1 MRFSLPLVDMTGTYD
16 PRLVALSIIIAIFAS
31 YAALDLTGRITASHR
46 KARLFWL
53 FGGATAMG
61 LGIWSMH
68 YIGMLA
74 YRMPMKI
81 LYDMPTVVL
90 SLLAAI
96 AASAVA
102 LFTVSRRHMG
112 LLQTLVGGVVMGS
125 GIAAMHYIGM
135 AAMRIPATVGYS
147 RPLVLLSIVLAVT
160 ISLVALVL
168 AFQIREESRTS
179 PRKIASAFVMGS
191 AIPIMHYTGMWAA
204 RFTPSETSVDV
215 SRAVSISSLGIAVVS
230 ASTLLILSLV
240 IVSAFLDRSL
250 SAQKALTET
259 ARKAE
264 LYFRTLAEAIPTIIW
279 TARADGYFDFYN
291 RRWHDYAGRDSEQS
305 IGDGWQSVLHPDDLS
320 TSAQK
325 WRHAVA
331 SGEPY
336 EVEYRLRRALD
347 GSYRWHL
354 ARALPVRNPDGVIAK
369 WFGTCTD
376 IDDQKRNQHT
386 LEEEVRRRTEELL
399 EANSRLTQEMAE
411 RERTQE
417 RLNRQTAQL
426 VEELTERSQKA
437 ALLAKMGELLQS
449 CNTAQEAFSIV
460 LGFAPKMFSD
470 LGGAIIL
477 LNASKNLLEVVG
489 AWDPCQLSASVFEP
503 TSCWALR
510 TGHRYLVA
518 AGDRSAPCAHANEV
532 QGAYLCIPIQAHGDA
547 LGVIHFQATDASQI
561 TEQELS
567 LSGTFAEQIG
577 LSIAN
582 IRLRE
587 ALRNQSI
594 RDSVTGLFNRRYL
607 EETLEREV
615 HRCIRTGQSL
625 GVIMLDL
632 DRFKS
637 FNDTFGHDAGD
648 VVLHSVGVFLSKNT
662 RADDIA
668 CRYGGEEFVLILPN
682 ANLHATESRAE
693 ELREAAKQLNITH
706 LGKPLGAVTFSAGVA
721 TFPQHG
727 SSAAQLMAKADGAL
741 YQAKKNGRDRVVVA
755 DRSGIEVLAGV
766 GPAGNIEK

>member
-1 MRFSLPLVDMTGTYD
+1 MDMTGTYD
-16 PRLVALSIIIAIFAS
+16 PRLVTLSVILAMFAS
-31 YAALDLTGRITASHR
+31 YAALDLTGRVTASHR
-46 KARLFWL
+46 TARLFWL

-81 LYDMPTVVL
+81 LYDVPTVVL

-112 LLQTLVGGVVMGS
+112 LLQTLVGGVAMGS

-135 AAMRIPATVGYS
+135 AAMRMPATVGYS

-179 PRKIASAFVMGS
+179 ARKIASALVMGS
-191 AIPIMHYTGMWAA
+191 AIFVMHYTGMWAA
-204 RFTPSETSVDV
+204 RFTPSEASVDV

-240 IVSAFLDRSL
+240 IVSAFLDRLL
-250 SAQKALTET
+250 SAQRALTDT

-279 TARADGYFDFYN
+279 TARADGYLDFYN
-291 RRWHDYAGRDSEQS
+291 KRWHDYAGRDSEQS

-320 TSAQK
+320 MSAQK

-354 ARALPVRNPDGVIAK
+354 ARALPVRNADGMIVK

-376 IDDQKRNQHT
+376 IEDQKRNQQT
-386 LEEEVRRRTEELL
+386 LEEEVRRRTEELV
-399 EANSRLTQEMAE
+399 EANSKLTREMAE

-417 RLNRQTAQL
+417 KLNQQTAQL
-426 VEELTERSQKA
+426 VDELTERSRKS

-449 CNTAQEAFSIV
+449 CNTVQEAFSIV
-460 LGFAPKMFSD
+460 LGFAPKMFPD

-489 AWDPCQLSASVFEP
+489 AWDPCQLSTSVFEP

-510 TGHRYLVA
+510 TGHRYLVE
-518 AGDRSAPCAHANEV
+518 AGDRSAPCAHV
-532 QGAYLCIPIQAHGDA
+532 KDVPGAYLCIPIQAHGDA
-547 LGVIHFQATDASQI
+547 LGVIHFQATKQTSHI
-561 TEQELS
+561 TEQEVS

-632 DRFKS
+632 DHFKS

-648 VVLHSVGVFLSKNT
+648 VVLHNVGVFLSKNT

-682 ANLHATESRAE
+682 ANLQATESRAE
-693 ELREAAKQLNITH
+693 QLREAAKQLNIAY
-706 LGKPLGAVTFSAGVA
+706 LGKPLGAVTISVGVA

-727 SSAAQLMAKADGAL
+727 SSSAQLMAKADGAL
-741 YQAKKNGRDRVVVA
+741 YQAKMSGRDRVVVA
-755 DRSGIEVLAGV
+755 DRSGTEVLAGADT
-766 GPAGNIEK
+766 AGHIEK

>member
-1 MRFSLPLVDMTGTYD
+1 MDMTGTYD
-16 PRLVALSIIIAIFAS
+16 PRLVTLSVILAIFAS
-31 YAALDLTGRITASHR
+31 YAALDLTGRTIASHGR
-46 KARLFWL
+46 VRLFWL

-74 YRMPMKI
+74 YKMSMKVS
-81 LYDMPTVVL
+81 YDVPSVAL

-102 LFTVSRRHMG
+102 LFTVSRRQMG
-112 LLQTLVGGVVMGS
+112 WLQTFGGGLAMGS

-135 AAMRIPATVGYS
+135 AAMRMPAVISYNRT
-147 RPLVLLSIVLAVT
+147 LVFASVVLAVV

-168 AFQIREESRTS
+168 SFRIREESRTS
-179 PRKIASAFVMGS
+179 ARKVASALVMGS
-191 AIPIMHYTGMWAA
+191 AIPVMHYTGMWAA
-204 RFTPSETSVDV
+204 NFIPSANPVDTSR
-215 SRAVSISSLGIAVVS
+215 SVSISSLGIAVIS
-230 ASTLLILSLV
+230 ASAILILSLV
-240 IVSAFLDRSL
+240 IVSAFLDRLL
-250 SAQKALTET
+250 SAQKTLMDS

-279 TARADGYFDFYN
+279 TARPDGYLDFCN
-291 RRWHDYAGRDSEQS
+291 KRWHEYSGMDSQRTL
-305 IGDGWQSVLHPDDLS
+305 GDAWQSALHPDDLTVS
-320 TSAQK
+320 LQRWK
-325 WRHAVA
+325 HAIET
-331 SGEPY
+331 GESY
-336 EVEYRLRRALD
+336 ETEYRLRRAVD
-347 GSYRWHL
+347 ASYRWHL
-354 ARALPVRNPDGVIAK
+354 VRALPVRGADGAIVK

-386 LEEEVRRRTEELL
+386 LEEEVRHRTEELV

-417 RLNRQTAQL
+417 ELNQQAAQL
-426 VEELTERSQKA
+426 VEDLTERSRKSA
-437 ALLAKMGELLQS
+437 VLAKMGDLLQS
-449 CNTAQEAFSIV
+449 CNTVQEAFSVV
-460 LGFAPKMFSD
+460 LGFAPRMFSG

-477 LNASKNLLEVVG
+477 LNSSKNLLEVVG
-489 AWDPCQLSASVFEP
+489 AWDACQLSASVFEP

-510 TGHRYLVA
+510 TGHRYVVA
-518 AGDRSAPCAHANEV
+518 AGDRSAPCAHASGV
-532 QGAYLCIPIQAHGDA
+532 QSAYLCIPIQAHGDA
-547 LGVIHFQATDASQI
+547 LGVIHFQTSGDTREI

-615 HRCIRTGQSL
+615 HRSVRTGQSL

-632 DRFKS
+632 DHFKT
-637 FNDTFGHDAGD
+637 FNDSFGHDAGD
-648 VVLHSVGVFLSKNT
+648 AVLHNVGVFLANNT
-662 RADDIA
+662 RTEDIA
-668 CRYGGEEFVLILPN
+668 CRYGGEEFVLVLPN
-682 ANLHATESRAE
+682 ANLPAIEARAE
-693 ELREAAKQLNITH
+693 QLRTAVKQLNITH
-706 LGKPLGAVTFSAGVA
+706 LGKPLGAVTISVGIGV
-721 TFPQHG
+721 FPEHG
-727 SSAAQLMAKADGAL
+727 SSPAQLMAKADGAL
-741 YQAKKNGRDRVVVA
+741 YEAKRTGRDRVVVA
-755 DRSGIEVLAGV
+755 NTSGTEVLAGTD
-766 GPAGNIEK
+766 AGGKTH